1 MRVATYNIHKCRG
14 LDGRVRVPRLA
25 RVMRQVQADLWALQ
39 EVMAAQA
46 AELAQLLGFHVAF
59 GEARLHRG
67 APYGNATLARA
78 PLSAQCIDLTTAGR
92 EPRIALRTDLTLDG
106 IALHVFNLHLG
117 TAHGERRLQAER
129 LGTSELLHALDVV
142 GPRIVMG
149 DFNEWTHGAVTRRLR
164 REFPNH
170 TSPRG
175 FPSGLPLLA
184 LDHIYWDRPLTGAQ
198 PRLYRAWPA
207 PVASDHLPLLLDLTG
222 A

>member
-1 MRVATYNIHKCRG
+1 LRIATYNVHKCRG
-14 LDGRVRVPRLA
+14 LDGRVRVA
-25 RVMRQVQADLWALQ
+25 RIAAVMRHAQADLWALQ

-46 AELAQLLGFHVAF
+46 EELAQLLGLYVAF
-59 GEARLHRG
+59 GQARLHRD

-78 PLSAQCIDLTTAGR
+78 PLAAQCIDLTTAGR
-92 EPRIALRTDLTLDG
+92 EPRIALRTDLTLGG

-142 GPRIVMG
+142 GPRIVLG

-164 REFPNH
+164 REFPH
-170 TSPRG
+170 QISPRG
-175 FPSGLPLLA
+175 FPTGLPLLA
-184 LDHIYWDRPLTGAQ
+184 LDHMYWDQPLSGSK
-198 PRLYRAWPA
+198 PRLARAWPA
-207 PVASDHLPLLLDLTG
+207 MVASDHLPLLLDLIG